1 MTDVMN
7 WADDEFAFKYPTWA
21 TRVSSRTDTGYYGA
35 ETQSIPPSLKS
46 DIVTNL
52 KPVRVS
58 ITAGGQQLDYAD
70 FVWHISAPL
79 INRGYQ
85 PASFTKMVDVVFP
98 TEITGYDDPDEGWID
113 TTLPNRRAFIGDYND
128 ELESVDATESLTGRA
143 EVRQYMYG
151 KAFAGMVVRGNDV
164 DGVEMTGTDAVF
176 NPMIDGAVHGN
187 KFSIPNFWADPEFGK
202 TANSVTVN
210 GTPSLWTLIDVV
222 KAMCHWCNSE
232 EKFIKN
238 PVLNA
243 DSPIWTESPE
253 IRDLQLATGQY
264 LPQYLDQI
272 LHPLGYNWF
281 LEHDNGFEVF
291 DATDLEFQKP
301 QIVVFRKGVAG
312 YDNTTSLDGTSA
324 NLKFQA
330 PGSTLD
336 LSESNVN
343 EYEIHRRI
351 GDAVTGVRIFGD
363 KLRAEVTL
371 PLYPCWK
378 AEKDALTG
386 ADLSIKEGAEYAAN
400 KHVHRLWCA
409 NEGND
414 YFELR
419 ADPDPYPIGDAPD
432 LDEIF
437 KMDVPGSDFIHTAC
451 LRRRRTLDDP
461 LTFQGGN
468 LNERVR
474 RKVLAEYRESPDSS
488 WVEISSKVGS
498 WDLLGDQIGIM
509 FVDDEPPADIM
520 AAFAS
525 GDMEMRITGT
535 IASDHYLHNV
545 VEDTDSEY
553 KDYYVT
559 GGVQGRLNMLTM
571 RMPDRYRHW
580 FVVGGEDP
588 DDRNLEDHPFKSALL
603 DDPAG
608 ADVYDDR
615 AALATYAAQ
624 IIKPMLHAEIDG
636 TFLIP
641 GFSLEYRIGM
651 LIEEIEGRSIMLSA
665 ATSES
670 GNAFMQITGIQ
681 WELNDEDGPQTRLIV
696 DRGVREYVD
705 PGYTPPRQPNR
716 ASTLPAQVRQLS
728 QGLPDMSAVQQ
739 SIDYLSANHF
749 GGVPG
754 YTNPLMQ

>member
-70 FVWHISAPL
+70 FVWQISAPL

-128 ELESVDATESLTGRA
+128 ELESVDSTESLTGRA
-143 EVRQYMYG
+143 EFRPYLFG
-151 KAFAGMVVRGNDV
+151 KAFEGIVVYRQIT
-164 DGVEMTGTDAVF
+164 ETPTYTGSDAVF
-176 NPMIDGAVHGN
+176 NPMVDGVVLGN
-187 KFSIPNFWADPEFGK
+187 MDTLTTSTATPYWTDPEYSK
-202 TANSVTVN
+202 SVQPGSRN
-210 GTPSLWTLIDVV
+210 LMPENWTLRYVI
-222 KAMCHWCNSE
+222 KAMCHWCNSD
-232 EKFIKN
+232 EKFVKN
-238 PVLNA
+238 PVLDE
-243 DSPIWTESPE
+243 DSPIWTDAPE
-253 IRDLQLATGQY
+253 IRDLQMATGQY

-281 LEHDNGFEVF
+281 LEHDNGFDVF
-291 DATDLEFQKP
+291 DSTDLEFQKP
-301 QIVVFRKGVAG
+301 QIVIFRKGVAG

-330 PGSTLD
+330 PGSSLD
-336 LSESNVN
+336 LSESNIN

-386 ADLSIKEGAEYAAN
+386 ADLSIKEGAKYAAN

-409 NEGND
+409 SEAND
-414 YFELR
+414 YEDLR
-419 ADPDPYPIGDAPD
+419 EDPDPYPIGEAPD
-432 LDEIF
+432 LSEIF
-437 KMDVPGSDFIHTAC
+437 KMDVPGSDFIHTIC
-451 LRRRRTLDDP
+451 IRRRRTLDDP

-474 RKVLAEYRESPDSS
+474 RKVLLEYRESPDSS
-488 WVEISSKVGS
+488 WVEVSSKVGS

-553 KDYYVT
+553 GDYYVT

-705 PGYTPPRQPNR
+705 AGYSPPKQPDYAKMAAAMARTMQQAITPS
-716 ASTLPAQVRQLS
+716 ASS
-728 QGLPDMSAVQQ
+728 GE
-739 SIDYLSANHF
+739 
-749 GGVPG
+749 

>member
-1 MTDVMN
+1 MTDLMN
-7 WADDEFAFKYPTWA
+7 WADDEFAFRYPTWA
-21 TRVSSRTDTGYYGA
+21 TRVSTATDTGYFGA

-70 FVWHISAPL
+70 FVWHITAPL
-79 INRGYQ
+79 VNRGYQ

-113 TTLPNRRAFIGDYND
+113 TTLPNRRAFGGDYND

-143 EVRQYMYG
+143 EFRPYLYG
-151 KAFAGMVVRGNDV
+151 KAF
-164 DGVEMTGTDAVF
+164 DGPKVYSSSLVGSVALVGEDAVF
-176 NPMIDGAVHGN
+176 NPMVDGAIHGN
-187 KFSIPNFWADPEFGK
+187 KYPTDSIARWADPEWGK
-202 TANSVTVN
+202 TPASIARNSEPVK
-210 GTPSLWTLIDVV
+210 WTLINVIKV
-222 KAMCHWCNSE
+222 MCEMCNDDE
-232 EKFIKN
+232 MFVKN
-238 PVLNA
+238 PVLNP
-243 DSPIWTESPE
+243 DSPIWADSPE

-291 DATDLEFQKP
+291 DANHLAFQKP
-301 QIVVFRKGVAG
+301 QIVIFRKGVAG

-330 PGSTLD
+330 PGSSLD

-419 ADPDPYPIGDAPD
+419 ADPDPYPIGEAPD

-437 KMDVPGSDFIHTAC
+437 KMDVPGSDFIHTTC
-451 LRRRRTLDDP
+451 LKRRRVLDDP

-474 RKVLAEYRESPDSS
+474 RKVLLEYRESPDSS

-545 VEDTDSEY
+545 VENTDSEY
-553 KDYYVT
+553 GDYYVT

-580 FVVGGEDP
+580 FVVGCEDP

-705 PGYTPPRQPNR
+705 AGYSPPKQPDYAKMAAAMARSMQQQAITPS
-716 ASTLPAQVRQLS
+716 ASS
-728 QGLPDMSAVQQ
+728 GE
-739 SIDYLSANHF
+739 
-749 GGVPG
+749 

>member
-21 TRVSSRTDTGYYGA
+21 TRVSSHTGYGYLPGA
-35 ETQSIPPSLKS
+35 VTQSIPPSLKS
-46 DIVTNL
+46 NIVTNL

-70 FVWHISAPL
+70 FVWQISAPL

-98 TEITGYDDPDEGWID
+98 TEITSYNDPDEGWID

-128 ELESVDATESLTGRA
+128 ELESVDSTESLTGRA
-143 EVRQYMYG
+143 EFRPYLYG
-151 KAFAGMVVRGNDV
+151 KAF
-164 DGVEMTGTDAVF
+164 DGPKVYSDALVASIVLVGEDAVF
-176 NPMIDGAVHGN
+176 NPMIDGAIHGN
-187 KFSIPNFWADPEFGK
+187 KYPSDGLTRWSDPEWGK
-202 TANSVTVN
+202 TPASILKYKEPEN
-210 GTPSLWTLIDVV
+210 WTLIDVISV
-222 KAMCHWCNSE
+222 MCEMCNDNE
-232 EKFIKN
+232 LFVKN
-238 PVLNA
+238 PVLNP
-243 DSPIWTESPE
+243 DSPIWTDSPE

-281 LEHDNGFEVF
+281 LEHDNGYEVF
-291 DATDLEFQKP
+291 DANDLEFQQP
-301 QIVVFRKGVAG
+301 QIVIFRKGVAG

-336 LSESNVN
+336 LSQSNVN

-419 ADPDPYPIGDAPD
+419 KDPDPYPIGEAPD

-451 LRRRRTLDDP
+451 LRRRRVLDDP
-461 LTFQGGN
+461 LTYQGGN

-474 RKVLAEYRESPDSS
+474 RKVLIEYRESPDSS
-488 WVEISSKVGS
+488 WVEVTTEDGGVDQI
-498 WDLLGDQIGIM
+498 GDQIGIM
-509 FVDDEPPADIM
+509 FVNDKPPESIM

-525 GDMEMRITGT
+525 GTMEMRITGT

-545 VEDTDSEY
+545 VENTDSEY
-553 KDYYVT
+553 GDYYVT

-651 LIEEIEGRSIMLSA
+651 LIEQIEGRSIMLSA

-705 PGYTPPRQPNR
+705 AGYSPPKQPDYAKMAAAMARTMQQATPPS
-716 ASTLPAQVRQLS
+716 ASS
-728 QGLPDMSAVQQ
+728 GE
-739 SIDYLSANHF
+739 
-749 GGVPG
+749 

>member
-7 WADDEFAFKYPTWA
+7 WSDDEFAFKYPTWA
-21 TRVSSRTDTGYYGA
+21 TRVSTATNIGSYGYYGA

-70 FVWHISAPL
+70 FVWQISAPL

-143 EVRQYMYG
+143 EFRPYLFGKVLDGPLVWSQYLLS
-151 KAFAGMVVRGNDV
+151 F
-164 DGVEMTGTDAVF
+164 VEMTGEDFVF
-176 NPMIDGAVHGN
+176 NPMVDGAIHGN
-187 KFSIPNFWADPEFGK
+187 KFSVVGSPYWTDPEWGK
-202 TANSVTVN
+202 TEASESTN
-210 GTPSLWTLIDVV
+210 GTPETWQLIDVI
-222 KAMCHWCNSE
+222 KRMCKSCNE
-232 EKFIKN
+232 PETFVKN
-238 PVLNA
+238 PVLNP
-243 DSPIWTESPE
+243 DSPIWTDAPE

-301 QIVVFRKGVAG
+301 QIVIFRKGVAG

-330 PGSTLD
+330 PGSSLD
-336 LSESNVN
+336 LSQSNVN

-419 ADPDPYPIGDAPD
+419 ADPDTYPIGEAPG

-437 KMDVPGSDFIHTAC
+437 KMDVPGSDFIHITC
-451 LRRRRTLDDP
+451 LRRRRVLDDP

-474 RKVLAEYRESPDSS
+474 RKVLLEYRESAGSS

-525 GDMEMRITGT
+525 GEMEMRITGT

-545 VEDTDSEY
+545 VENTDSEY
-553 KDYYVT
+553 GDYYVT

-615 AALATYAAQ
+615 AALATYAAD

-651 LIEEIEGRSIMLSA
+651 LIEEIEGRSVMLSA
-665 ATSES
+665 AASGS

-681 WELNDEDGPQTRLIV
+681 WELNDTDGPQTRLIV

-705 PGYTPPRQPNR
+705 AGYSPPK
-716 ASTLPAQVRQLS
+716 
-728 QGLPDMSAVQQ
+728 
-739 SIDYLSANHF
+739 
-749 GGVPG
+749 
-754 YTNPLMQ
+754 

>member
-21 TRVSSRTDTGYYGA
+21 ARVSSRTAVGYYGA
-35 ETQSIPPSLKS
+35 AAQSIPPSLKD

-70 FVWHISAPL
+70 FVWQITDPL

-98 TEITGYDDPDEGWID
+98 TEITGYEDPDGAWID
-113 TTLPNRRAFIGDYND
+113 TTLPNRRAFGGGGDYND
-128 ELESVDATESLTGRA
+128 ELESVDATESLIGRA
-143 EVRQYMYG
+143 EVRSYMFG
-151 KAFAGMVVRGNDV
+151 KVFAGMVVLGNDV

-187 KFSIPNFWADPEFGK
+187 KFSIQNFWADPEFGK

-210 GTPSLWTLIDVV
+210 GTPSLWELIDVIG
-222 KAMCHWCNSE
+222 AMCHWCNSD

-238 PVLNA
+238 PILNA
-243 DSPIWTESPE
+243 DSPIWTDAPE
-253 IRDLQLATGQY
+253 IRDLQMATGQY

-291 DATDLEFQKP
+291 DSTDLEFQKP
-301 QIVVFRKGVAG
+301 QIYIFRKGVAG

-336 LSESNVN
+336 LSQSNVN

-363 KLRAEVTL
+363 KLRGEVTL
-371 PLYPCWK
+371 PVYPCWK

-419 ADPDPYPIGDAPD
+419 EDPDPYPIGEAPD

-437 KMDVPGSDFIHTAC
+437 KMDVPGSDFIHDTC
-451 LRRRRTLDDP
+451 LRRRRVMDDP

-474 RKVLAEYRESPDSS
+474 RKVLLEYRESSDSS

-545 VEDTDSEY
+545 VENTDSEY
-553 KDYYVT
+553 GDYYVT

-588 DDRNLEDHPFKSALL
+588 DDRNLADHPFKSALL

-615 AALATYAAQ
+615 AALATYAAE

-651 LIEEIEGRSIMLSA
+651 LIEEIEGRSVMLSA
-665 ATSES
+665 AAS
-670 GNAFMQITGIQ
+670 GSGSAFMQITGIQ
-681 WELNDEDGPQTRLIV
+681 WELNDADGPQTRLIV

-705 PGYTPPRQPNR
+705 AGYTPPRMPNVPVKALLAD
-716 ASTLPAQVRQLS
+716 ASRKSIQQWHGDES
-728 QGLPDMSAVQQ
+728 QSSA
-739 SIDYLSANHF
+739 SLTAAMNSYF
-749 GGVPG
+749 GSR
-754 YTNPLMQ
+754 